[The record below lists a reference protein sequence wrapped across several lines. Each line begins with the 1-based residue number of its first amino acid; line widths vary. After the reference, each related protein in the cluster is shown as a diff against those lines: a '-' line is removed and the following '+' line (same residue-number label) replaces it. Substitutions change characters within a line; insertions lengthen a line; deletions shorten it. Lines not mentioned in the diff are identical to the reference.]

1 MMKFIGPNLANRR
14 SEIQSTIAAFWVKR
28 RDEISVNNL
37 IVINTIFTLIN

>member
-1 MMKFIGPNLANRR
+1 MKFIGPNLANRR

-37 IVINTIFTLIN
+37 IVINTTFTLIN